1 MPKPIKRVKRTKQV
15 KGTKRI
21 NQIRKINKTNE
32 RKWGLAKRL
41 EHTRIKGNQKRK

>member
-1 MPKPIKRVKRTKQV
+1 MPKPIKRIKRTKQI

-21 NQIRKINKTNE
+21 NRIKETDKANQ

-41 EHTRIKGNQKRK
+41 EHTRIKGKQKRK

>member
-1 MPKPIKRVKRTKQV
+1 MPKPIKRIKRTKQIKRV
-15 KGTKRI
+15 KRI
-21 NQIRKINKTNE
+21 NQIEKADKANQ

>member
-15 KGTKRI
+15 KGAKRI
-21 NQIRKINKTNE
+21 NQIGKSNKVNQ

-41 EHTRIKGNQKRK
+41 EHTRVKGNQKRK